1 MFTLRF
7 FEIYRSEEYIYI
19 LLEGVFVTLSLSI
32 ISGVFGF
39 IIAILIALIKFK
51 KIFILNKLSDV
62 FIEIIRNTPL
72 IVQLFFIT
80 FGLPSL
86 FGYIWPFW
94 LHALLAL
101 VIHYSGYFAAIM
113 YTGFL
118 TISKSQ
124 VEAAKSLGI
133 KNYILFTKI
142 LLPQVILNM
151 YPSFCSQFIFI
162 FLTTGLISEIGVN
175 DLTHAGLYIDS
186 RIFRS
191 FEIFIVLT
199 ILYVLMA
206 LILRKVL
213 NTFLSLIDYKKF
225 SNL

>member
-32 ISGVFGF
+32 TSGVIGF
-39 IIAILIALIKFK
+39 IVAILIALIKFK
-51 KIFILNKLSDV
+51 KIFILNKLSDA

-113 YTGFL
+113 Y
-118 TISKSQ
+118 
-124 VEAAKSLGI
+124 
-133 KNYILFTKI
+133 
-142 LLPQVILNM
+142 
-151 YPSFCSQFIFI
+151 
-162 FLTTGLISEIGVN
+162 
-175 DLTHAGLYIDS
+175 
-186 RIFRS
+186 
-191 FEIFIVLT
+191 
-199 ILYVLMA
+199 
-206 LILRKVL
+206 
-213 NTFLSLIDYKKF
+213 LSLIHI
-225 SNL
+225 

>member
-32 ISGVFGF
+32 TSGVIGF
-39 IIAILIALIKFK
+39 IVAILIALIKFK
-51 KIFILNKLSDV
+51 KIFILNKLSDA

-133 KNYILFTKI
+133 KNYILFIKMVQI
-142 LLPQVILNM
+142 KHDI
-151 YPSFCSQFIFI
+151 Y
-162 FLTTGLISEIGVN
+162 
-175 DLTHAGLYIDS
+175 
-186 RIFRS
+186 
-191 FEIFIVLT
+191 
-199 ILYVLMA
+199 
-206 LILRKVL
+206 
-213 NTFLSLIDYKKF
+213 
-225 SNL
+225 

>member
-1 MFTLRF
+1 MPGISERHSLFNPSFHATILSTCATLLAIF
-7 FEIYRSEEYIYI
+7 SSI
-19 LLEGVFVTLSLSI
+19 EGV
-32 ISGVFGF
+32 IS
-39 IIAILIALIKFK
+39 
-51 KIFILNKLSDV
+51 KLPS

-142 LLPQVILNM
+142 LLPQVI
-151 YPSFCSQFIFI
+151 
-162 FLTTGLISEIGVN
+162 
-175 DLTHAGLYIDS
+175 
-186 RIFRS
+186 
-191 FEIFIVLT
+191 
-199 ILYVLMA
+199 
-206 LILRKVL
+206 
-213 NTFLSLIDYKKF
+213 
-225 SNL
+225 